1 MKTKNYLLLFV
12 ILFFLTSCGGAP
24 PPNLQV
30 PPEYKTG
37 QTHFHKVCSNCHG
50 PDALSQGSF
59 KAPKLIDVEYMPGSF
74 SDEDIRDTIIN
85 GTDKMPSQRSKFN
98 DKEIGEIIKYLR
110 YSQRAAGLSAEPEE
124 EPEEESEE
132 EPEEEK

>member
-1 MKTKNYLLLFV
+1 VQTKNYPLLFV
-12 ILFFLTSCGGAP
+12 IIFFLSSCGGAP

-30 PPEYKTG
+30 PPECKAG

-59 KAPKLIDVEYMPGSF
+59 KAPKLIDAEYLPGNF
-74 SDEDIRDTIIN
+74 SDDDIRDTINN

-98 DKEIGEIIKYLR
+98 KKQIEEIIKYLR
-110 YSQRAAGLSAEPEE
+110 YSQKAAGLS
-124 EPEEESEE
+124 EESEDDSE
-132 EPEEEK
+132 EDSEEE